1 MSEQFPY
8 LKDDSVVEVQRGPEP
23 GGVGGAYRA
32 FGETLRG
39 LKTTMARLIEGP
51 MTIQYPEEKTPVYP
65 RFRGRHKLHKFEDTG
80 LEKCVGCSLCAAA
93 CPADC
98 IRVVAAE
105 NIPGERVSAGER
117 YAAVYEIN
125 LSRCIFCGYCEI
137 ACPFDAITMGHDYE
151 MADYGREDL
160 IFTKEMLLAEPLDR
174 TPLKAGGR
182 VVEAVLFFVAAIG
195 ALGGAIGVIAMRN
208 PFYGVLAL
216 IVHLFSLAVL
226 FLLLTAA
233 FVAAAQVVVYAGAVM
248 VLYVFVVAYVGGGAE
263 SAWEPIPGQRF
274 LAPLLGVALF
284 VELAVAVLASSLL
297 ALGHDGPHV
306 NPGFGDPAAIGYLL
320 LEKFL
325 IPFEA
330 SSMLLM
336 LAAVGAIVLASRQE
350 GESA

>member
-1 MSEQFPY
+1 
-8 LKDDSVVEVQRGPEP
+8 
-23 GGVGGAYRA
+23 
-32 FGETLRG
+32 
-39 LKTTMARLIEGP
+39 
-51 MTIQYPEEKTPVYP
+51 
-65 RFRGRHKLHKFEDTG
+65 
-80 LEKCVGCSLCAAA
+80 
-93 CPADC
+93 
-98 IRVVAAE
+98 
-105 NIPGERVSAGER
+105 
-117 YAAVYEIN
+117 
-125 LSRCIFCGYCEI
+125 
-137 ACPFDAITMGHDYE
+137 
-151 MADYGREDL
+151 
-160 IFTKEMLLAEPLDR
+160 
-174 TPLKAGGR
+174 
-182 VVEAVLFFVAAIG
+182 VEAVLFFVAAIG

-248 VLYVFVVAYVGGGAE
+248 VLYVFVVAYVGGGVE

-274 LAPLLGVALF
+274 LAPLLGIALF
-284 VELAVAVLASSLL
+284 VELAIAVLASSLL

-336 LAAVGAIVLASRQE
+336 LAAVGAIVLASRRE